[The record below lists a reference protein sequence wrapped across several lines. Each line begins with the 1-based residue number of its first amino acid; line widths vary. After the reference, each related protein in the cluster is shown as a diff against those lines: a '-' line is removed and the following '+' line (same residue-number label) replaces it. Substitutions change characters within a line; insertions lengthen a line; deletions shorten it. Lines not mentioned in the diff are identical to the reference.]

1 MFKKKI
7 VSGQVCYETE
17 IKIQKLRYLGVDW
30 NSLLQRGVGL
40 FIDTNE
46 EFDVLNLLEPDTSTR
61 GKPSICF
68 FMNIYLDVASD

>member
-30 NSLLQRGVGL
+30 NSLLQRT
-40 FIDTNE
+40 FSE
-46 EFDVLNLLEPDTSTR
+46 KKCKKKKEKSLLGRTFQT
-61 GKPSICF
+61 G
-68 FMNIYLDVASD
+68 

>member
-30 NSLLQRGVGL
+30 NSLLQRT
-40 FIDTNE
+40 FSEKKCKKKKRKII
-46 EFDVLNLLEPDTSTR
+46 TR
-61 GKPSICF
+61 
-68 FMNIYLDVASD
+68 